1 MLCIAQAH
9 LESIL
14 ALLPQ
19 YVGSGYDAK
28 AFQSCLTMVV
38 DRIVAALKGA

>member
-19 YVGSGYDAK
+19 YVGSGYHAQ
-28 AFQSCLTMVV
+28 AFHCCLTMLV
-38 DRIVAALKGA
+38 DHVTEALQSR